1 MRYHLSA
8 PAPVNRDGFTMI
20 EMLIVFVVFGV
31 AAMISIRSVGDTL
44 RRDRVRKTAAVLSA
58 DVEQA
63 FAIAARQRAPIRLLF
78 DSAKKT
84 FSVALRSDTTY
95 KFRTRSF
102 GNTGDMQLDYISVNR
117 NTLDIIPN
125 GLAADTL
132 RLTLGIFSKGG
143 ATYSTS
149 LRATRGGLVRVG
161 NR

>member
-1 MRYHLSA
+1 MRYHSSERA
-8 PAPVNRDGFTMI
+8 PGQRAGFTMI

-63 FAIAARQRAPIRLLF
+63 FSIAARQRTPIRLLF

-84 FSVALRSDTTY
+84 FSIALRSDTTF
-95 KFRTRSF
+95 KFRTRTF

-117 NTLDIIPN
+117 NTLDIMPN

-132 RLTLGIFSKGG
+132 RLTLGIFSNGG
-143 ATYSTS
+143 SKYSTS
-149 LRATRGGLVRVG
+149 LRATRAGLVRVG

>member
-1 MRYHLSA
+1 MRYHPSVRA
-8 PAPVNRDGFTMI
+8 SGRRAGFTMI
-20 EMLIVFVVFGV
+20 EMLIVFIVFGL

-63 FAIAARQRAPIRLLF
+63 FAIAARQRAPVRLLF

-84 FSVALRSDTTY
+84 FSVALRSDTTF
-95 KFRTRSF
+95 KFRTRTFS
-102 GNTGDMQLDYISVNR
+102 NTSDMQLDYISVNR
-117 NTLDIIPN
+117 NTLDIMPN

-132 RLTLGIFSKGG
+132 RLTLGIFSNGG
-143 ATYSTS
+143 TTSRTS

>member
-1 MRYHLSA
+1 VRASGRRA
-8 PAPVNRDGFTMI
+8 GFTMI
-20 EMLIVFVVFGV
+20 EMLIVFIVFGL

-63 FAIAARQRAPIRLLF
+63 FAIAARQRAPVRLLF

-84 FSVALRSDTTY
+84 FSVALRSDTTF
-95 KFRTRSF
+95 KFRTRTFS
-102 GNTGDMQLDYISVNR
+102 NTSDMQLDYISVNR
-117 NTLDIIPN
+117 NTLDIMPN

-132 RLTLGIFSKGG
+132 RLTLGIFSNGG
-143 ATYSTS
+143 TTYSTS